1 MSDEQLSTV
10 PQMLEESDPGFL
22 TLTMQPDDYYDVLR
36 GVMRHGSQ
44 NDTPTIMVSMSLSE
58 MALRNTMEKLEE
70 PMGHV
75 QLIDCMSE
83 MVMSPKTGTSRY
95 VESPRLLEMVLLAIE
110 RGIRGSDGPCFIII
124 DSINSLIMHNSRER
138 TMAFLEVLYNRV
150 NLAGHKLALLHLAKD
165 DDGLSIPNLRLISD
179 RTLVIE

>member
-1 MSDEQLSTV
+1 MTDEQLSSV
-10 PQMLEESDPGFL
+10 PTMLEESDPGFI
-22 TLTMQPDDYYDVLR
+22 TMALEPEDYYDVLR
-36 GVMRHGSQ
+36 GAMRYGSQ
-44 NDTPTIMVSMSLSE
+44 TDTPTVMVSLSLSE
-58 MALRNTMEKLEE
+58 KALRNTMERLEE

-75 QLIDCMSE
+75 QLIDCVSD

-95 VESPRLLEMVLLAIE
+95 VESPRLLEMALLAIE
-110 RGIRGSDGPCFIII
+110 RSLRSSDGPCYIII

-150 NLAGHKLALLHLAKD
+150 NLDGHKLALLHLAKD

-179 RTLVIE
+179 RMLVIE

>member
-1 MSDEQLSTV
+1 MTDEHLSTI
-10 PQMLEESDPGFL
+10 PRMLEESEPGFI
-22 TLTMQPDDYYDVLR
+22 TMALQPEDYYDVLR
-36 GVMRHGSQ
+36 GAMRYGSQ
-44 NDTPTIMVSMSLSE
+44 SEMPTIMVCASLSE
-58 MALRNTMEKLEE
+58 KSLRKTMEELEE

-75 QLIDCMSE
+75 QLIDCISD
-83 MVMSPKTGTSRY
+83 MVMSPKTGASRY
-95 VESPRLLEMVLLAIE
+95 VESPRLLEMVILAME
-110 RGIRGSDGPCFIII
+110 RSLRSADGPCYILI

-150 NLAGHKLALLHLAKD
+150 NLDGHKLVLLHLAKD